1 MLGPMFFGTIQRGC
15 APCMMFFV
23 ACKGAAPLA
32 GDIASSAA
40 AGAIGPPQVGPARKK
55 RKKKVE
61 PKRKR
66 RKNHT
71 IRVGVDLL
79 YIPPKGM
86 YMSIY
91 PLKIV

>member
-1 MLGPMFFGTIQRGC
+1 MLETLPAALLLEMF
-15 APCMMFFV
+15 
-23 ACKGAAPLA
+23 L
-32 GDIASSAA
+32 
-40 AGAIGPPQVGPARKK
+40 GPPQVGPARKK